1 MEKKRKNNFKTT
13 LKDRT
18 PAERKKI
25 ARQGAEAATE
35 VKRRKKKKKET
46 AKEFLEAIGS
56 CACPAEFKKELLKY
70 FPDVEN
76 IFDGIL
82 KNLFL
87 LVLKGDAT
95 ARENI
100 DFIKMFFDYS
110 NLKPAGKQEING
122 NIKTNNELSIDK
134 LKELKKIL
142 DADGN
147 GNE

>member
-1 MEKKRKNNFKTT
+1 MTKKTKTDNLIPFNKMT
-13 LKDRT
+13 KS
-18 PAERKKI
+18 ERKKI
-25 ARQGAEAATE
+25 SSAGGKASGE
-35 VKRRKKKKKET
+35 VKRQKKKKKET

-56 CACPAEFKKELLKY
+56 CDCPAEFKAELLKY
-70 FPDVEN
+70 FPEVDD

-82 KNLFL
+82 KRLFL

-110 NLKPAGKQEING
+110 NLKPADKQEING
-122 NIKTNNELSIDK
+122 NVKTNNELSINK

-142 DADGN
+142 DAAGN

>member
-1 MEKKRKNNFKTT
+1 MTKKENIKY
-13 LKDRT
+13 LKPLNTRT
-18 PAERKKI
+18 KAERKKI
-25 ARQGAEAATE
+25 ARQGAAAAAE

-56 CACPAEFKKELLKY
+56 CACPAEFKAELLKY
-70 FPDVEN
+70 FPEVDD

-82 KNLFL
+82 KRLFL

-110 NLKPAGKQEING
+110 NLKPADKQEING
-122 NIKTNNELSIDK
+122 NIKTNNELSIEK

-142 DADGN
+142 DADDV
-147 GNE
+147 

>member
-1 MEKKRKNNFKTT
+1 MTKKTDNLRPFNKITK
-13 LKDRT
+13 
-18 PAERKKI
+18 AELKKI
-25 ARQGAEAATE
+25 SSKAGKASAE

-56 CACPAEFKKELLKY
+56 CACPAEFKAELLKY
-70 FPDVEN
+70 FPEVDD

-82 KNLFL
+82 KRLFL

-110 NLKPAGKQEING
+110 NLKPADKQEINS
-122 NIKTNNELSIDK
+122 NIKTNNEFSIDK

-147 GNE
+147 DNE